1 MRNIIIAIDGTS
13 ASGKGFIS
21 KSISKL
27 LGFSSLDT
35 GSLYRACTL
44 RILEKFFYKNV
55 LSDDFE
61 KIESELLQTDIEQLF
76 SKIPQK
82 DYINEITNFRDKGE
96 LYDYTKNPLIRSQL
110 ISVCVPIIAKIPE
123 IRLLMHD
130 YQVNFAKNNSTCGT
144 KLSKINNVYGCIV
157 EGRDIGTNIFP
168 HADLKLFITANVEVR
183 AMRRFKDYETDPNN
197 KITYDEVLNA
207 LRLRDEQDMRRT
219 FRPLKPAVDA
229 IIIDTSDMNKEQVLK
244 FIEQLIQDKLG
255 ILIN

>member
-1 MRNIIIAIDGTS
+1 MRNIVIAIDGTS

-44 RILEKFFYKNV
+44 RILEKFFYKNI
-55 LSDDFE
+55 LSSNFE
-61 KIESELLQTDIEQLF
+61 KIESELLKTNIEQLF
-76 SKIPQK
+76 SKIPQS
-82 DYINEITNFRDKGE
+82 DFINEITNFRDSGK

-130 YQVNFAKNNSTCGT
+130 YQINFAKNNSTCNSE
-144 KLSKINNVYGCIV
+144 LSKQNNICGCIV

-168 HADLKLFITANVEVR
+168 NAASVEVR
-183 AMRRFKDYETDPNN
+183 ATRRFKDYELDPNN
-197 KITYDEVLNA
+197 KVTYDEVLNA
-207 LRLRDEQDMRRT
+207 LRLRDEQDMKRS
-219 FRPLKPAVDA
+219 FRPLKPADDAVIVD
-229 IIIDTSDMNKEQVLK
+229 TTDMNKEQVLK
-244 FIEQLIQDKLG
+244 HIEQIIKDKLG
-255 ILIN
+255 ISIN